1 MSARHAVPTGA
12 PPGER
17 LVQVGA
23 AVFAVGLGAVVLAVV
38 PTVVTGSEP
47 PLPVVVAAGALLP
60 LGFGLA
66 LLGLLRRAR
75 TARRLAR
82 RARRQQEQRE
92 ARLSAGGPGPE
103 SPRSSTPS

>member
-1 MSARHAVPTGA
+1 MSARHAVPGGA

-23 AVFAVGLGAVVLAVV
+23 AVFAVGLVAVVLAVV
-38 PTVVTGSEP
+38 PSVVTGAEP
-47 PLPVVVAAGALLP
+47 PLPVVVAAGSLLP

-82 RARRQQEQRE
+82 RAQREQEQRE
-92 ARLSAGGPGPE
+92 RGRLRAAEPGPG
-103 SPRSSTPS
+103 PRSSTPS